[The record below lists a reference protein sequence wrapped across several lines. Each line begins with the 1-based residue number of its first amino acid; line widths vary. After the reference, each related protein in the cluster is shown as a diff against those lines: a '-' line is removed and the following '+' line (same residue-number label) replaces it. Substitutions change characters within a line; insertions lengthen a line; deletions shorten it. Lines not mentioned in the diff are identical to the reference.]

1 MAKEHKL
8 LIVDDE
14 SANLQKLKRTFM
26 NEYDVY
32 EASDGKQALQMFAE
46 HEFSAVIAD
55 QKMPGMTGVDLLR
68 EVLNVNR
75 ETIRIVLTGYTE
87 IEELMDAINEGHV
100 HCYLTKPWEPDFL
113 RQQVRQEIQRLELKR
128 ENRRLTHELKV
139 ANDGLQIENQN
150 LKNEMEAFGE
160 SSKKLI
166 YKSRPMKDLICML
179 DRVVSTDS
187 TVLIQGETGTGKELL
202 ARYIHENS
210 PRKDRAFVAVNCGA
224 IPADLVESSFFG
236 HRKGAFTGATGD
248 QKGYF
253 KLAEGGTLF
262 LDEISEAPGDLQ
274 VKLLRVLQ
282 DGEVLPIGAQESE
295 QANVRIVAATN
306 RSLSQRVEEKQFR
319 QDLFFRLNVFSVH
332 VPPLR
337 MRQGDVEVLCQNFLE
352 KFEKRMNKKVSGFD
366 SSVLD
371 ILKSYYWPGNVRELE
386 NEIERMLILCESEQP
401 ISVSMLSERLQAPQN
416 SFTESSGLLK
426 EQVAQ
431 LEQRLILE
439 SLKEHGGNK
448 SRAAQALGI
457 TRQTIIAKLKQF
469 ENC

>member
-1 MAKEHKL
+1 
-8 LIVDDE
+8 
-14 SANLQKLKRTFM
+14 
-26 NEYDVY
+26 
-32 EASDGKQALQMFAE
+32 
-46 HEFSAVIAD
+46 
-55 QKMPGMTGVDLLR
+55 
-68 EVLNVNR
+68 
-75 ETIRIVLTGYTE
+75 
-87 IEELMDAINEGHV
+87 
-100 HCYLTKPWEPDFL
+100 
-113 RQQVRQEIQRLELKR
+113 
-128 ENRRLTHELKV
+128 
-139 ANDGLQIENQN
+139 
-150 LKNEMEAFGE
+150 
-160 SSKKLI
+160 
-166 YKSRPMKDLICML
+166 MKDLIRML

-282 DGEVLPIGAQESE
+282 DGEVFPIGAQESE

-386 NEIERMLILCESEQP
+386 NEIERMLILCEPEQP
-401 ISVSMLSERLQAPQN
+401 IPVSILSERLQSPQD

-448 SRAAQALGI
+448 SHAAQALGI

-469 ENC
+469 QNC